1 MFRLSVLGTTCNLL
15 LSRLLGSLVRDDSLE
30 SLMLTGLTIPTESGM
45 KLFPG
50 FESYWRA
57 V

>member
-30 SLMLTGLTIPTESGM
+30 PLMLTGLTIPTESGM

-50 FESYWRA
+50 FESYRRA